1 MTTEN
6 RGAESQ
12 ATNSG
17 LTGVASRVRCE
28 GFICLAYLDDQ
39 CRWHNYY
46 TRELLPEVLEV
57 LSPEAQERGDS
68 IRAGHRPT
76 VLALSLNY
84 ANRASMP

>member
-17 LTGVASRVRCE
+17 LTGVASRVRCA

-57 LSPEAQERGDS
+57 LSPEAG
-68 IRAGHRPT
+68 
-76 VLALSLNY
+76 
-84 ANRASMP
+84 